1 MTGCEAVQT
10 RCKLVAI
17 DFPADNF
24 DGWMSGGDLIKN
36 MWTVVRRRVIDNDAF
51 DIRIGLGENGLD
63 GVSDEMPEIVI
74 VDDNAD

>member
-1 MTGCEAVQT
+1 M
-10 RCKLVAI
+10 R
-17 DFPADNF
+17 
-24 DGWMSGGDLIKN
+24 GGDLVKN
-36 MWTVVRRRVIDNDAF
+36 MRTVVRRRIIDNDAF